1 MNGPGQIL
9 TAAAAVR
16 PAKTALIT
24 ATRSLTYAELDDAST
39 RVAGALL
46 RRGVRPGQ
54 VVSLFGPNSWQWI
67 VAYHAILKA
76 GAVVNPMNSMLTPPE
91 VAYILGDAEAT
102 AIFATASQV
111 PTVADLTG
119 GLPELA
125 NVFALDAAVS
135 GREQLTDL
143 AEESPVALPPA
154 PEPTATSTIGYTSGT
169 TGHPKGAVQT
179 HRAVLFNCAL
189 TATAHSRGPDDVC
202 VTALPAPHVYG
213 NVVINGTFMSGGTLV
228 LYQRFE
234 PEQFL
239 DSLGAHGATIIDAVP
254 AMYAVMLASPA
265 LGRADFSRITRS
277 VCGGQTIPAPT
288 IEAWEQR
295 TAGRFLELWG
305 MTELS
310 GPATSQTLFMP
321 RAPGSVGQSF
331 PGTAIRIADLGD
343 VSRDAAPDAPGELM
357 VRGPLVMTGYFN
369 NPDATKLAVEPDG
382 WLHTGDIARMDD
394 DGNVW
399 MVDRRG
405 DMIITGGYNVYP
417 AEIERVVA
425 AHPAVA
431 LVSVGSVPDEIRGEL
446 ACAYI
451 VLRDGASPSATEIIE
466 ATKGSL
472 APYKRPRLVRFVT
485 DLPRTSSGK
494 IMRRKLLEHAE
505 AAGAPPATG
514 PGPAE

>member
-9 TAAAAVR
+9 TAAAAAR
-16 PAKTALIT
+16 PDKTALIT

-46 RRGVRPGQ
+46 RRGVRPGR

-76 GAVVNPMNSMLTPPE
+76 GAIVNPINSMLTPPE
-91 VAYILGDAEAT
+91 VAYILGDAEST
-102 AIFATASQV
+102 AIFTTAAQV

-119 GLPELA
+119 DLPELA
-125 NVFALDAAVS
+125 SVFALDAAVA
-135 GREQLTDL
+135 GRESLMDL
-143 AEESPVALPPA
+143 AEQSPVELPPA

-179 HRAVLFNCAL
+179 QRAVLFNCAL

-213 NVVINGTFMSGGTLV
+213 NVVVNGTFLSGGTLV
-228 LYQRFE
+228 LHERFE
-234 PEQFL
+234 PEPFL
-239 DSLGAHGATIIDAVP
+239 NSLGEHGATIIDCVP

-265 LGRADFSRITRS
+265 LANADFARVTRS
-277 VCGGQTIPAPT
+277 VCGGQTIPIPT
-288 IEAWEQR
+288 IEAWEER
-295 TAGRFLELWG
+295 SGSRFLELWG

-310 GPATSQTLFMP
+310 GPATSQTFFMP
-321 RAPGSVGQSF
+321 KAPGSVGQSF
-331 PGTAIRIADLGD
+331 PGTAVRIADLAD
-343 VSRDAAPDAPGELM
+343 VARDAPLGEPGELM

-369 NPDATKLAVEPDG
+369 NPDATKLTIEPDG

-431 LVSVGSVPDEIRGEL
+431 LVAVGSVPDEIRGEL
-446 ACAYI
+446 ACAYV
-451 VLRDGASPSATEIIE
+451 VLRDGASATAGEIIE
-466 ATKGSL
+466 ATKGTL

-485 DLPRTSSGK
+485 DFPRTSSGK

-505 AAGAPPATG
+505 AAGAPPASG
-514 PGPAE
+514 PGAVE